1 MPVQINEMVI
11 KGAVGTPGEA
21 GEKPAPKKQ
30 DAGMEKAIGKLSY
43 SLRRQIVQECVQ
55 EVMDKINLSR
65 ER

>member
-1 MPVQINEMVI
+1 MPVEINEMVI
-11 KGAVGTPGEA
+11 KGSVGTPAEA
-21 GEKPAPKKQ
+21 AAKPEAKKPGADTEKT
-30 DAGMEKAIGKLSY
+30 IGKLSY

>member
-21 GEKPAPKKQ
+21 GTKPAPKKP